1 MAPHSHN
8 LFLQILVESGI
19 GGIVVFLL
27 ILAFFLKKMMVGY
40 QLGGGKGM
48 PLSTMITAISAGVCG
63 FLVQGMFDNC
73 FYNYRVLLVFWYVLG
88 IAVTCARIAKN
99 MAKEREDD

>member
-1 MAPHSHN
+1 
-8 LFLQILVESGI
+8 LQILVESGI

-27 ILAFFLKKMMVGY
+27 ILAFFFKKMTTGY
-40 QLGGGKGM
+40 QFGGGKGAT
-48 PLSTMITAISAGVCG
+48 LSTLIVAISAGICG

-88 IAVTCARIAKN
+88 IAIACTNVAKTI
-99 MAKEREDD
+99 AKEREA